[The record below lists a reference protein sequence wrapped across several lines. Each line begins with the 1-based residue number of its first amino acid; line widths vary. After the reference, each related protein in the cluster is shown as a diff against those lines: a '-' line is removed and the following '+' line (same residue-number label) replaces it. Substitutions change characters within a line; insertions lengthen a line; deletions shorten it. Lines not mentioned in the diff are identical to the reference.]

1 MDAFG
6 YRLLAGRDGAQGYA
20 CGGDGQTVTAR
31 GLHAGKTYTLY
42 CVTPGGARE
51 HARRTADA
59 SGMARF
65 TLSGAQP
72 VFLALD
78 GRPVLWEDDR
88 AEDRYCQACDLLR
101 AQARMLEAAQRQARE
116 KAAAYQEAAERPE
129 APKET
134 AQAETAAATSEP
146 TGAELEAGNETP
158 EEAPKETARAETAAA
173 TSEPT
178 KAELEAGNET
188 PEEAPKETAQA
199 ETAAAPYEPTEA
211 ELEAGNETPEEAPKE
226 TARAETAA
234 APYEPT
240 EAELEAGN
248 ETPEEAPKETVQA
261 ETAAAPYELTEAE
274 LEADNKTPEEAE
286 APAGTQEE
294 LREPAQPKLRQGTGE
309 AVDALPRLIWP
320 KEAAELK
327 PYFDTQPPIRPFD
340 APGWRFVRVP
350 SPIRSVGYCAVGM
363 YASDCRVRQVAY
375 AVPGTPHH
383 APAFLPGYRYQ
394 PGMDGKGYWTLWRRL

>member
-20 CGGDGQTVTAR
+20 RGDDGQTVTAR
-31 GLHAGKTYTLY
+31 GLRAGKTYTLY

-59 SGMARF
+59 SGMACF

-88 AEDRYCQACDLLR
+88 AEERYCQACDLLR
-101 AQARMLEAAQRQARE
+101 AQARMLEAAQRQACE
-116 KAAAYQEAAERPE
+116 KAAGYQEAAEQPE

-134 AQAETAAATSEP
+134 V
-146 TGAELEAGNETP
+146 
-158 EEAPKETARAETAAA
+158 
-173 TSEPT
+173 
-178 KAELEAGNET
+178 
-188 PEEAPKETAQA
+188 QA

-226 TARAETAA
+226 TGQAKTAA

-240 EAELEAGN
+240 EAELEAAN
-248 ETPEEAPKETVQA
+248 E
-261 ETAAAPYELTEAE
+261 
-274 LEADNKTPEEAE
+274 TPEEAE
-286 APAGTQEE
+286 APAGAQEE

-309 AVDALPRLIWP
+309 GVDALPRLIWP

>member
-20 CGGDGQTVTAR
+20 RGGDGQTVTAR

-88 AEDRYCQACDLLR
+88 AEERYCQACDLLR

-134 AQAETAAATSEP
+134 VQAETAAATSEP
-146 TGAELEAGNETP
+146 T
-158 EEAPKETARAETAAA
+158 
-173 TSEPT
+173 
-178 KAELEAGNET
+178 
-188 PEEAPKETAQA
+188 
-199 ETAAAPYEPTEA
+199 EA
-211 ELEAGNETPEEAPKE
+211 ELEAA
-226 TARAETAA
+226 
-234 APYEPT
+234 
-240 EAELEAGN
+240 N

-261 ETAAAPYELTEAE
+261 ETAAAPSEPTEAE

-309 AVDALPRLIWP
+309 GVDALPRLIWP
-320 KEAAELK
+320 KESAELK

>member
-88 AEDRYCQACDLLR
+88 AEERYCQACDLLR

-116 KAAAYQEAAERPE
+116 KAAAYQETAERPE

-146 TGAELEAGNETP
+146 TE
-158 EEAPKETARAETAAA
+158 
-173 TSEPT
+173 
-178 KAELEAGNET
+178 AELEAGNET

-199 ETAAAPYEPTEA
+199 ETAAAPSEPTEA
-211 ELEAGNETPEEAPKE
+211 ELEAGNE
-226 TARAETAA
+226 
-234 APYEPT
+234 
-240 EAELEAGN
+240 
-248 ETPEEAPKETVQA
+248 
-261 ETAAAPYELTEAE
+261 
-274 LEADNKTPEEAE
+274 TPEEAE

-309 AVDALPRLIWP
+309 GVDALPRLIWP

-363 YASDCRVRQVAY
+363 YASDCRVRQIAY

>member
-20 CGGDGQTVTAR
+20 RGDDGQTVTAR

-88 AEDRYCQACDLLR
+88 AEERYCQACDLLR

-116 KAAAYQEAAERPE
+116 KAAAYQETAERPE

-134 AQAETAAATSEP
+134 ARAETAAAPSEP
-146 TGAELEAGNETP
+146 TEAELEAGNETP
-158 EEAPKETARAETAAA
+158 EEAPKETAQAETAAAPYELTEAELEAGNETPEEAPKETAQAETAAA

-188 PEEAPKETAQA
+188 PEEAPKET
-199 ETAAAPYEPTEA
+199 
-211 ELEAGNETPEEAPKE
+211 
-226 TARAETAA
+226 
-234 APYEPT
+234 
-240 EAELEAGN
+240 
-248 ETPEEAPKETVQA
+248 VQA
-261 ETAAAPYELTEAE
+261 ETAAAPSELTEAE

-309 AVDALPRLIWP
+309 GVDALPRLIWP

>member
-20 CGGDGQTVTAR
+20 RGGDGQTVTAR
-31 GLHAGKTYTLY
+31 GLHVGKTYTLY

-88 AEDRYCQACDLLR
+88 AEERYCQACDLLR

-134 AQAETAAATSEP
+134 VQAETAAATSEP
-146 TGAELEAGNETP
+146 T
-158 EEAPKETARAETAAA
+158 
-173 TSEPT
+173 
-178 KAELEAGNET
+178 
-188 PEEAPKETAQA
+188 
-199 ETAAAPYEPTEA
+199 EA
-211 ELEAGNETPEEAPKE
+211 ELEAA
-226 TARAETAA
+226 
-234 APYEPT
+234 
-240 EAELEAGN
+240 N

-261 ETAAAPYELTEAE
+261 ETAAAPSEPTEAE

-309 AVDALPRLIWP
+309 GVDALPRLIWP

>member
-20 CGGDGQTVTAR
+20 RGGDGQTVTAR

-88 AEDRYCQACDLLR
+88 AEERYCQACDLLR

-134 AQAETAAATSEP
+134 VQAETAAATSEP
-146 TGAELEAGNETP
+146 T
-158 EEAPKETARAETAAA
+158 
-173 TSEPT
+173 
-178 KAELEAGNET
+178 
-188 PEEAPKETAQA
+188 
-199 ETAAAPYEPTEA
+199 EA
-211 ELEAGNETPEEAPKE
+211 ELEAA
-226 TARAETAA
+226 
-234 APYEPT
+234 
-240 EAELEAGN
+240 N

-261 ETAAAPYELTEAE
+261 ETAAAPSEPTEAE

-309 AVDALPRLIWP
+309 GVDALPRLIWP

-394 PGMDGKGYWTLWRRL
+394 PGMDGKGYWTLWRWL

>member
-88 AEDRYCQACDLLR
+88 AEERYCQACDLLR

-134 AQAETAAATSEP
+134 AQAETAAA
-146 TGAELEAGNETP
+146 
-158 EEAPKETARAETAAA
+158 
-173 TSEPT
+173 
-178 KAELEAGNET
+178 
-188 PEEAPKETAQA
+188 
-199 ETAAAPYEPTEA
+199 
-211 ELEAGNETPEEAPKE
+211 
-226 TARAETAA
+226 
-234 APYEPT
+234 
-240 EAELEAGN
+240 
-248 ETPEEAPKETVQA
+248 
-261 ETAAAPYELTEAE
+261 PYELTEAE

-309 AVDALPRLIWP
+309 GVDALPRLIWP

>member
-88 AEDRYCQACDLLR
+88 AEERYCQACDLLR

-134 AQAETAAATSEP
+134 AQAETAAAPYEP

-158 EEAPKETARAETAAA
+158 EEV
-173 TSEPT
+173 
-178 KAELEAGNET
+178 
-188 PEEAPKETAQA
+188 PKETAQA
-199 ETAAAPYEPTEA
+199 ETTAAPYK
-211 ELEAGNETPEEAPKE
+211 L
-226 TARAETAA
+226 
-234 APYEPT
+234 T

-261 ETAAAPYELTEAE
+261 ETAAAPYEPTEAE
-274 LEADNKTPEEAE
+274 LEAGNETPEEAE

>member
-88 AEDRYCQACDLLR
+88 AEERYCQACDLLR

-188 PEEAPKETAQA
+188 PEEAPKETGQ
-199 ETAAAPYEPTEA
+199 
-211 ELEAGNETPEEAPKE
+211 
-226 TARAETAA
+226 AETAA

-286 APAGTQEE
+286 APAGTQGKIG
-294 LREPAQPKLRQGTGE
+294 EPAQPKLRQGTGE
-309 AVDALPRLIWP
+309 GVDALPRLIWP

>member
-88 AEDRYCQACDLLR
+88 AEERYCQACDLLR

-158 EEAPKETARAETAAA
+158 EEAPKET
-173 TSEPT
+173 
-178 KAELEAGNET
+178 G
-188 PEEAPKETAQA
+188 QA

>member
-20 CGGDGQTVTAR
+20 RGGDGQTVTAR

-88 AEDRYCQACDLLR
+88 AEERYCQACDLLR

-134 AQAETAAATSEP
+134 
-146 TGAELEAGNETP
+146 
-158 EEAPKETARAETAAA
+158 
-173 TSEPT
+173 
-178 KAELEAGNET
+178 
-188 PEEAPKETAQA
+188 
-199 ETAAAPYEPTEA
+199 
-211 ELEAGNETPEEAPKE
+211 
-226 TARAETAA
+226 
-234 APYEPT
+234 
-240 EAELEAGN
+240 
-248 ETPEEAPKETVQA
+248 VQA
-261 ETAAAPYELTEAE
+261 ETAAAPSEPTEAE

-309 AVDALPRLIWP
+309 GVDALPRLIWP

>member
-20 CGGDGQTVTAR
+20 RGGDGQTVTAR

-78 GRPVLWEDDR
+78 GRPVLREDDR
-88 AEDRYCQACDLLR
+88 AEERYCQACDLLR

-134 AQAETAAATSEP
+134 VQAETAAATSEP
-146 TGAELEAGNETP
+146 T
-158 EEAPKETARAETAAA
+158 
-173 TSEPT
+173 
-178 KAELEAGNET
+178 
-188 PEEAPKETAQA
+188 
-199 ETAAAPYEPTEA
+199 EA
-211 ELEAGNETPEEAPKE
+211 ELEAA
-226 TARAETAA
+226 
-234 APYEPT
+234 
-240 EAELEAGN
+240 N

-261 ETAAAPYELTEAE
+261 ETAAAPSEPTEAE

-309 AVDALPRLIWP
+309 GVDALPRLIWP

>member
-88 AEDRYCQACDLLR
+88 AEERYCQACDLLR

-188 PEEAPKETAQA
+188 PEEAPKETGQ
-199 ETAAAPYEPTEA
+199 
-211 ELEAGNETPEEAPKE
+211 
-226 TARAETAA
+226 AETAA

>member
-20 CGGDGQTVTAR
+20 RGGDGQTVTAR

-88 AEDRYCQACDLLR
+88 AEERYCQACDLLR

-134 AQAETAAATSEP
+134 VQAETAAATSEP
-146 TGAELEAGNETP
+146 T
-158 EEAPKETARAETAAA
+158 
-173 TSEPT
+173 
-178 KAELEAGNET
+178 
-188 PEEAPKETAQA
+188 
-199 ETAAAPYEPTEA
+199 EA
-211 ELEAGNETPEEAPKE
+211 ELEAA
-226 TARAETAA
+226 
-234 APYEPT
+234 
-240 EAELEAGN
+240 N

-261 ETAAAPYELTEAE
+261 ETAAAPSEPTEAE

-309 AVDALPRLIWP
+309 GVDALPRLIWP

>member
-20 CGGDGQTVTAR
+20 RGGDGQTVTAR

-88 AEDRYCQACDLLR
+88 AEERYCQACDLLR

-134 AQAETAAATSEP
+134 VQAETAAATSEP
-146 TGAELEAGNETP
+146 T
-158 EEAPKETARAETAAA
+158 
-173 TSEPT
+173 
-178 KAELEAGNET
+178 
-188 PEEAPKETAQA
+188 
-199 ETAAAPYEPTEA
+199 EA
-211 ELEAGNETPEEAPKE
+211 ELEAANE
-226 TARAETAA
+226 
-234 APYEPT
+234 
-240 EAELEAGN
+240 
-248 ETPEEAPKETVQA
+248 
-261 ETAAAPYELTEAE
+261 
-274 LEADNKTPEEAE
+274 TPEEAE

-309 AVDALPRLIWP
+309 GVDALPRLIWP

>member
-20 CGGDGQTVTAR
+20 RGGDGQTVTAR

-72 VFLALD
+72 IFLALD

-88 AEDRYCQACDLLR
+88 AEERYCQACDLLR
-101 AQARMLEAAQRQARE
+101 AQARMLEAAQRQAHE
-116 KAAAYQEAAERPE
+116 KTAAYQEAAERPE

-158 EEAPKETARAETAAA
+158 EEVPKETAQAETAAA
-173 TSEPT
+173 PSEPT
-178 KAELEAGNET
+178 GAELEAGNET

-211 ELEAGNETPEEAPKE
+211 ELEAANETPEEAS
-226 TARAETAA
+226 
-234 APYEPT
+234 
-240 EAELEAGN
+240 
-248 ETPEEAPKETVQA
+248 KETVQA

-274 LEADNKTPEEAE
+274 LEAGNKTPEEAE

>member
-20 CGGDGQTVTAR
+20 RGGDGQTVTAR

-88 AEDRYCQACDLLR
+88 AEERYCQACDLLR
-101 AQARMLEAAQRQARE
+101 AQARRLEAAQRQARE

-134 AQAETAAATSEP
+134 VQAETAAATSEP
-146 TGAELEAGNETP
+146 T
-158 EEAPKETARAETAAA
+158 
-173 TSEPT
+173 
-178 KAELEAGNET
+178 
-188 PEEAPKETAQA
+188 
-199 ETAAAPYEPTEA
+199 EA
-211 ELEAGNETPEEAPKE
+211 ELEAA
-226 TARAETAA
+226 
-234 APYEPT
+234 
-240 EAELEAGN
+240 N

-261 ETAAAPYELTEAE
+261 ETAAAPSEPTEAE

-309 AVDALPRLIWP
+309 GVDALPRLIWP

>member
-20 CGGDGQTVTAR
+20 RGGDGQTVTAR

-59 SGMARF
+59 SGMACF

-88 AEDRYCQACDLLR
+88 AEERYCQACDLLR
-101 AQARMLEAAQRQARE
+101 AQTRMLEAAQRQARE
-116 KAAAYQEAAERPE
+116 KAAAYQETAERPE

-134 AQAETAAATSEP
+134 GQAETAAAPSEP
-146 TGAELEAGNETP
+146 TE
-158 EEAPKETARAETAAA
+158 
-173 TSEPT
+173 
-178 KAELEAGNET
+178 AELEAGNET

-199 ETAAAPYEPTEA
+199 ETAAAPSEPTEA
-211 ELEAGNETPEEAPKE
+211 DNETSEEAEAPKE
-226 TARAETAA
+226 TGQAETAA

-240 EAELEAGN
+240 EAELEAAN

-261 ETAAAPYELTEAE
+261 ETAAAPSEPTGAE

-309 AVDALPRLIWP
+309 GVDALPRLIWP